1 MRAIIL
7 LLIMYTGLVSN
18 AFELNKAIKEFSES
32 DKTLQDIL
40 HEFHKCQVETNEIIN
55 VMKKQL
61 EDLQME
67 ISMLKAEKM
76 NAQDDKDIAEDVE
89 VLKEQMEDRRTEI
102 GILQDYNFEND
113 VKIQNIQDIQ
123 EKHGQDIIDLS
134 LEITADIDE
143 VKINIT
149 EVKNDLSDKITDLVI
164 SPIGTI
170 QAWSPIP
177 EIGSEN
183 PVSIPNCWVP
193 CDGSLIEN
201 GTWIGQ
207 HSPNLN
213 EASRYNYIQ
222 YLFLN
227 HLKYAVFS
235 DFLEEG

>member
-1 MRAIIL
+1 MRALIL
-7 LLIMYTGLVSN
+7 FLIMYIGLVSN
-18 AFELNKAIKEFSES
+18 AFELNKSVEGFSES

-40 HEFHKCQVETNEIIN
+40 HEFHK
-55 VMKKQL
+55 MKKEL
-61 EDLQME
+61 KDLRME
-67 ISMLKAEKM
+67 ISMLKAEKT

-89 VLKEQMEDRRTEI
+89 ELKKQMEDRQTEI
-102 GILQDYNFEND
+102 GILQDYDFEND
-113 VKIQNIQDIQ
+113 VKIQNIQDVQ
-123 EKHGQDIIDLS
+123 EKHDQDIIDLS
-134 LEITADIDE
+134 EEITANIDQ
-143 VKINIT
+143 VKVNIT
-149 EVKNDLSDKITDLVI
+149 EVKNELSGQITNLVI
-164 SPIGTI
+164 APIGTI

-227 HLKYAVFS
+227 HLRYAVFS